1 MVSPRSLESPPREAI
16 DCIFCGPAASEVV
29 IVEKGFEARQCSRCG
44 LIFVSPRPSREEIGD
59 LYRLDEAYLSA
70 ESHLAG
76 SGHPLGRLHARQDL
90 KHVRRHVRSGRLL
103 EVGAGNGNVLV
114 EGRRRGF
121 EVCGIEL
128 NPVQAAFI
136 RERLGIPCF
145 ESIEELERESEQPF
159 DVIFHRDVLSHLF
172 DPFGDFATFN
182 GLLAEGGIM
191 VFETGN
197 LGDVDHSYFGRFKV
211 FQLPDHLFFFGTRN
225 IEELLRRTG
234 FARLAIKRYSILPEL
249 TAMDGLRQ
257 LRRLATRGPRVRTGE
272 GGNADGGEHAAHPP
286 RRGLAKAVQTA
297 FAFAMF
303 GMRYGVGAI
312 APKDK
317 RPQTIVVV
325 AVKRTPAT

>member
-1 MVSPRSLESPPREAI
+1 MVSPRSLESPPREVI

-29 IVEKGFEARQCSRCG
+29 IVENGFEARQCSRCG
-44 LIFVSPRPSREEIGD
+44 LIFVSPRPSREEIAD

-76 SGHPLGRLHARQDL
+76 AGRRLGRLHARQDL
-90 KHVRRHVRSGRLL
+90 KHVRRHARGGRLL
-103 EVGAGNGNVLV
+103 EIGAGNGNVLV
-114 EGRRRGF
+114 EARRCGF
-121 EVCGIEL
+121 EVSGIEL

-136 RERLGIPCF
+136 RDRLGIPCF

-172 DPFGDFATFN
+172 DPFEDFGTFN

-225 IEELLRRTG
+225 IDELLRRTG
-234 FARLAIKRYSILPEL
+234 FERAAIKRYSILPEL
-249 TAMDGLRQ
+249 TAMAG
-257 LRRLATRGPRVRTGE
+257 LRRLRRLGSRGTPVPTGT
-272 GGNADGGEHAAHPP
+272 GGEAQGDTRVAQPP
-286 RRGLAKAVQTA
+286 RRGIAKALRTL

-303 GMRYGVGAI
+303 GVRYGIGAI
-312 APKDK
+312 APKDQ

-325 AVKRTPAT
+325 AVKRGPAA